1 MIVTVASFKGGV
13 GKTTSAI
20 HIAAYLQK
28 EKPTL
33 LIDGDANR
41 SSIRWDRRGP
51 GLPFKVCDEMQGP
64 KFARQYEHIVI
75 DTAARPSPDELITLA
90 DGCDVLVI
98 PCSPDALSLD
108 VLGEMVDA
116 LRGIRMER
124 FKVLLTQV
132 PPKPNTDGQDARET
146 LQDLGFPLL
155 DGFIRFYHAFKKAAV
170 AGVPVY
176 DVKRDTNAKEAWRDY
191 ETSCGEILR

>member
-1 MIVTVASFKGGV
+1 
-13 GKTTSAI
+13 
-20 HIAAYLQK
+20 
-28 EKPTL
+28 
-33 LIDGDANR
+33 
-41 SSIRWDRRGP
+41 
-51 GLPFKVCDEMQGP
+51 
-64 KFARQYEHIVI
+64 
-75 DTAARPSPDELITLA
+75 
-90 DGCDVLVI
+90 
-98 PCSPDALSLD
+98 
-108 VLGEMVDA
+108 
-116 LRGIRMER
+116 MER

-191 ETSCGEILR
+191 ETACGEILR